1 MDRPISPSRA
11 ARCSRR
17 RPLIVGQRLP
27 WLAVALAVALA
38 ACAGRSD
45 FDDEA
50 ALSIRDEAATDES
63 GETVLGRALMR
74 QARDEL
80 AVLSQPASKMSPPS
94 SGSSQPAAGTSQPS
108 AGTAQSAAGT
118 SQPTAGMSQST
129 WGTSPQAPIVSR
141 APRSL
146 AAETASA
153 SPASD
158 IALSAAAASQVDPT
172 PAPDRSPSAT
182 DSATDAAG
190 AEGDQAERP
199 NLFRRLFGWLR
210 ARGASGDS
218 AEVAAGTGAGGAGA
232 TAAAADSASATAGTA
247 ASGARETAVVAETP
261 RVVAPELA
269 VDPRATTQPRF
280 DGTPAAPP
288 VDPRAQVEP
297 ASPVATPVPD
307 RTSIASISVPMTTD
321 GSSPVTRT
329 MPANAPTLTAALRSD
344 ISSSPATDVEPLG
357 ADTLARGNFATLMG
371 AMYGMVER
379 CDSQT
384 MMRDQALKSFRA
396 TYPLIDL
403 DRREINDT
411 ELRQRADGDFERSV
425 AAARSGGTVNCDYV
439 RSQSYRWNELA
450 TDLRRMNRQSAL
462 QYRQGLITEIRRG
475 AGIGGFN

>member
-108 AGTAQSAAGT
+108 ARNGRAQPAAGT

-129 WGTSPQAPIVSR
+129 WGTSSHAPIVSR

-146 AAETASA
+146 AAEAASA

-158 IALSAAAASQVDPT
+158 IALSAAAASHVDPT
-172 PAPDRSPSAT
+172 PAPDRSPSAA

-210 ARGASGDS
+210 ARGASSDS
-218 AEVAAGTGAGGAGA
+218 AEVAAGTAAGGAGA
-232 TAAAADSASATAGTA
+232 TVAAADPASVTAGTA
-247 ASGARETAVVAETP
+247 ASRETAVFAETP
-261 RVVAPELA
+261 RVAPESA
-269 VDPRATTQPRF
+269 VDPRAATRPRF
-280 DGTPAAPP
+280 DGTPVAPP

-307 RTSIASISVPMTTD
+307 RSSIASISVPMTTD
-321 GSSPVTRT
+321 GSPPVTRT

-344 ISSSPATDVEPLG
+344 ISSSPATDIEPLD

-425 AAARSGGTVNCDYV
+425 AAARSGETVNCDYV